1 MFRIAGYRNP
11 QTKGLD
17 KRENFMC
24 FKPNRAE
31 GREKLERW
39 EKERDREGRSRDH
52 TPLQTHPRGNQD
64 TDRGDL
70 DRSVERLVTLLGR

>member
-1 MFRIAGYRNP
+1 
-11 QTKGLD
+11 
-17 KRENFMC
+17 MC

-39 EKERDREGRSRDH
+39 EKERSREGRDHVH

-64 TDRGDL
+64 PDRDDL

>member
-1 MFRIAGYRNP
+1 MFRTGRSRNP
-11 QTKGLD
+11 RTIGLD
-17 KRENFMC
+17 QREISMC

-39 EKERDREGRSRDH
+39 EKERSSEGRDRDH

-64 TDRGDL
+64 PDRVDL